1 MNIRGRQKGFT
12 LLELLIS
19 ITMIGLI
26 VLIVSGAMRLSY
38 RSVSSGEKRIDQL
51 ERLRMTVGILAA
63 QVQSSLP
70 LKLDKDTE
78 PKNSLSGQDDEL
90 DLATNYS
97 LWKGQAGYVLATYS
111 IAPGPDGKQT
121 LSIAEHTVGLGDT
134 HQAELLTGC
143 EEMHFSY
150 YAKDTTESEGSWK
163 DAWTD
168 ENLIPEKIRLT
179 MKKSG
184 RDMSITIPLRV
195 RGPEDW
201 ITFQVT
207 DQQEEQD

>member
-1 MNIRGRQKGFT
+1 MNVRGRQKGFT

-26 VLIVSGAMRLSY
+26 MLIVTGAMRLSY

-51 ERLRMTVGILAA
+51 ERLRMTAGIIAA

-70 LKLDKDTE
+70 LKLEGDIE
-78 PKNSLSGQDDEL
+78 PKNSLSGQSDTL

-97 LWKGQAGYVLATYS
+97 LWKGQSGYVLATYS
-111 IAPGPDGKQT
+111 IAPNPDGTQA
-121 LSIAEHTVGLGDT
+121 LSISEHTVGVEDM
-134 HQAELLTGC
+134 HQTELMSGFD
-143 EEMHFSY
+143 EMRFSY
-150 YAKDTTESEGSWK
+150 YAKGVADSQGSWN

-168 ENLIPEKIRLT
+168 ETLSPEKIRLV
-179 MKKSG
+179 MKKGG

-201 ITFQVT
+201 ITFRVSE
-207 DQQEEQD
+207 QEEQD

>member
-1 MNIRGRQKGFT
+1 MNVLGRQKGFT

-51 ERLRMTVGILAA
+51 ERLRMTAGIIVA
-63 QVQSSLP
+63 QVESSLP
-70 LKLDKDTE
+70 LTLDKDTE
-78 PKNSLSGQDDEL
+78 PKNSLSGQSDSL

-97 LWKGQAGYVLATYS
+97 LWKGQAGYVLAAYR
-111 IAPGPDGKQT
+111 IAPGTDDKQV
-121 LSIAEHTVGLGDT
+121 LSISEHTVGVEDT

-143 EEMHFSY
+143 EEMRFSF
-150 YAKDTTESEGSWK
+150 YAKDTAESEGTWK
-163 DAWTD
+163 DEWTD
-168 ENLIPEKIRLT
+168 ENLLPEKIRLA

-184 RDMSITIPLRV
+184 KDISIIIPLRV
-195 RGPEDW
+195 RGDDDW
-201 ITFQVT
+201 TTFLETVP
-207 DQQEEQD
+207 QENKE